1 MALTFN
7 LEGIDAASTLDVDPS
22 YPAVTDG
29 VFSTDVS
36 ANSTMTATDA
46 QSVSLTGVF
55 KFKTDSTDLSGGTV
69 AADDVS
75 YQYAGT
81 WPLLDF
87 ASAIVATNQ
96 INPGA
101 DDDGNGNSI
110 IEYDVVRSMA
120 KDLTVG
126 YFASDIFSN
135 EKALRDEVRSLNTD
149 LQSAV
154 QTILGTQAT
163 VDIIGRHLL
172 EKCLNDATRREDLF
186 AKIAAAN
193 SDNTASPAFIEFP
206 LKANDVLEFSVS
218 YAPKTATGHGLGN
231 NTITTRKFKVSLTLG
246 NTGN

>member
-22 YPAVTDG
+22 YPAVTDD

-36 ANSTMTATDA
+36 ANSIMTATDA

-87 ASAIVATNQ
+87 ASAIVTNNP

-101 DDDGNGNSI
+101 DDDGLGNSNSI

-120 KDLTVG
+120 KDLTGG

-135 EKALRDEVRSLNTD
+135 EKALREEVRSLNTD

-154 QTILGTQAT
+154 QAILGTQAT

-172 EKCLNDATRREDLF
+172 EKCLNDATRREELF
-186 AKIAAAN
+186 AKIATEN
-193 SDNTASPAFIEFP
+193 SDNTASP
-206 LKANDVLEFSVS
+206 LKENDVLEFSVS

-231 NTITTRKFKVSLTLG
+231 NTITTRKYKVSLTLG